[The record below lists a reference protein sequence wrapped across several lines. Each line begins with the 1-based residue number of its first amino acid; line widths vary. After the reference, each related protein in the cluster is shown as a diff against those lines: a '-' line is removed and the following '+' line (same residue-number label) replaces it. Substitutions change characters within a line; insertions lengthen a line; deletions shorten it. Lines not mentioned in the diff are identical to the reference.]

1 MESQPCNTISS
12 PGTDVC
18 SGSVQ
23 HLSHKG
29 PRPQLGSS
37 QAAAQHT
44 AMSVPAWGK
53 PLFYGDISG
62 TGSAGGTLD
71 TGALPDLGR
80 QPERLGRN
88 RGITYSTTHFL
99 FLKIYKN
106 TCIYLYNP
114 RFFVAHLPQAHYQ
127 LSLFKITLFYTN
139 RPL

>member
-1 MESQPCNTISS
+1 MSALGLCNTYHTKVLVHSWV
-12 PGTDVC
+12 PHRQ
-18 SGSVQ
+18 Q
-23 HLSHKG
+23 HNT
-29 PRPQLGSS
+29 Q
-37 QAAAQHT
+37 QN
-44 AMSVPAWGK
+44 MSVPAWGK

-71 TGALPDLGR
+71 TGAVPDLGR